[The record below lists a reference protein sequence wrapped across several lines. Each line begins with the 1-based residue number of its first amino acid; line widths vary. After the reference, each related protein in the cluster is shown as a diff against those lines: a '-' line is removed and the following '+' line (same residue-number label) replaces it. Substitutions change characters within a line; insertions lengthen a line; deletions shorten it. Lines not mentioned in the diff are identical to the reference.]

1 MSELNRYTAL
11 TLRAGIMLGLA
22 LIVIGLF
29 AGDDVLWWGMLI
41 LIASPLAGVVV
52 TLACLLR
59 ERDMFWASVAV
70 ALIII
75 TAIGIAISILR
86 RRSHGARWNP

>member
-11 TLRAGIMLGLA
+11 TLRAGILLGLV
-22 LIVIGLF
+22 LIVVGLF
-29 AGDDVLWWGMLI
+29 AGDDVLWWGMLV
-41 LIASPLAGVVV
+41 LIASPLAGVVA
-52 TLACLLR
+52 TLVCLLR

-70 ALIII
+70 VLIII

-86 RRSHGARWNP
+86 